1 VWCYTVFRAGTR
13 LGNYSRDDI
22 IFLHVIARKTQDC
35 EEQELPPFDSMNI
48 MKLLHKQV
56 AAGDSPFLFWKIP
69 KIHQNE

>member
-1 VWCYTVFRAGTR
+1 MILLFACHCA
-13 LGNYSRDDI
+13 
-22 IFLHVIARKTQDC
+22 QDC

-69 KIHQNE
+69 KIHQNEH